1 MKAANR
7 AIAGFHI
14 RQTAVAGLR
23 GSTFTV
29 GSGLPRLCTRRGIS
43 TKPYLEEPY
52 GYEPVLSPAVAMLV
66 ANNGIKNAHT
76 VIKGSGPK
84 GRILKSDVLAFLK
97 GEQPPLA
104 AFAQQIR
111 PAAAAAAP
119 KAAAPKQAQPLV
131 PPKGGKYEDLP
142 NSNVRKIIAS
152 RLTESKSTIPH
163 HFLSADCKLD
173 NLLHVRKLLNETE
186 GVKLS
191 VNDFIVRAIA
201 LALRDV
207 PEANASWAGE
217 SIRRYKSVDVS
228 VAVATDKGLL
238 TPIIKNAHQKGL
250 ATIAKEIREL
260 ASRAREGKLKPEEF
274 QGGTVSVSNLG
285 MFGISEFSAVIN
297 PPQGAILA
305 VGEGRQV
312 VLPSGSSS
320 SGPSHFD
327 NADDIVLDEE
337 ETLLAPPKLATVVS
351 VTLSCDNRAI
361 EADVAG
367 RLLHT
372 FQSYVEN
379 PELMA

>member
-1 MKAANR
+1 M
-7 AIAGFHI
+7 
-14 RQTAVAGLR
+14 R
-23 GSTFTV
+23 GSTPFV
-29 GSGLPRLCTRRGIS
+29 GSGFSRLSIRRSAS
-43 TKPYLEEPY
+43 TKPYPEEPY
-52 GYEPVLSPAVAMLV
+52 RFEQTLSPAVAMLV
-66 ANNGIKNAHT
+66 ANKGIKNAHT

-84 GRILKSDVLAFLK
+84 GRILKSDVLAFLN

-104 AFAQQIR
+104 ALAQQIR
-111 PAAAAAAP
+111 PASAVP
-119 KAAAPKQAQPLV
+119 KQAQTTPAPKQAQPLV

-163 HFLSADCKLD
+163 HFLSADCQLD
-173 NLLHVRKLLNETE
+173 NLLHVRKVLNESE

-217 SIRRYKSVDVS
+217 SIRRYNSVDVS

-250 ATIAKEIREL
+250 GTIAKEIREL

-305 VGEGRQV
+305 VGEGRKV
-312 VLPSGSSS
+312 ILPSSPSSA
-320 SGPSHFD
+320 PAHFD

-337 ETLLAPPKLATVVS
+337 TLPTSPKVATVVS

>member
-1 MKAANR
+1 M
-7 AIAGFHI
+7 
-14 RQTAVAGLR
+14 
-23 GSTFTV
+23 S
-29 GSGLPRLCTRRGIS
+29 TRRVS
-43 TKPYLEEPY
+43 TKPYPEEPY
-52 GYEPVLSPAVAMLV
+52 RYETALSPAVAILV
-66 ANNGIKNAHT
+66 ANNGIKNARS

-104 AFAQQIR
+104 AFAQQLR
-111 PAAAAAAP
+111 PAAP
-119 KAAAPKQAQPLV
+119 KAAAPPSRPAQPLV
-131 PPKGGKYEDLP
+131 PPKGGRYEDVP

-163 HFLSADCKLD
+163 HFLSADCQLD
-173 NLLHVRKLLNETE
+173 NLLNVRKVLNEGE
-186 GVKLS
+186 GLKLS
-191 VNDFIVRAIA
+191 VNDFVVRAIA

-207 PEANASWAGE
+207 PEANASWVGE
-217 SIRRYKSVDVS
+217 SIRRFNSVDVS

-250 ATIAKEIREL
+250 ATIAREIREL

-285 MFGISEFSAVIN
+285 MFGVSEFSAVIN

-305 VGEGRQV
+305 VGEGRKV
-312 VLPSGSSS
+312 VLPPSSASSS
-320 SGPSHFD
+320 AAPSHFD
-327 NADDIVLDEE
+327 NADDIVLDEDE
-337 ETLLAPPKLATVVS
+337 AVLAQPKVATVVS

-367 RLLHT
+367 RLLRT
-372 FQSYVEN
+372 FQGYIEN
-379 PELMA
+379 PEMMA

>member
-1 MKAANR
+1 
-7 AIAGFHI
+7 
-14 RQTAVAGLR
+14 
-23 GSTFTV
+23 
-29 GSGLPRLCTRRGIS
+29 
-43 TKPYLEEPY
+43 
-52 GYEPVLSPAVAMLV
+52 
-66 ANNGIKNAHT
+66 
-76 VIKGSGPK
+76 
-84 GRILKSDVLAFLK
+84 LK

-104 AFAQQIR
+104 AFAQQVR
-111 PAAAAAAP
+111 PAPAAAP
-119 KAAAPKQAQPLV
+119 KAAAPKQAQSLV
-131 PPKGGKYEDLP
+131 SLIKGGKYEDLP

-312 VLPSGSSS
+312 VLPAASSS
-320 SGPSHFD
+320 PSGPSHFD